1 MSKHYDEASV
11 IASVR
16 KKAVVNLSDKTIC
29 YNPNNHQIGNGT
41 WGKID
46 YLCHYC
52 GYTLLKDNAVNV
64 GNSNGDYKI
73 HNDKNKENK
82 VKKMK

>member
-1 MSKHYDEASV
+1 MFF

-29 YNPNNHQIGNGT
+29 YNPSNHQIGNGT

-52 GYTLLKDNAVNV
+52 GYTLLKDNTVNI
-64 GNSNGDYKI
+64 GNSGGDYKI